1 IAGAASVRSL
11 VTLALLGLAILMLL
25 VSVFFSLPS
34 NVLSDRGKVNAARV
48 FSVDLAPQGWGF
60 FTKPPSDSDLF
71 YYDGNLQSVMET
83 PQGRAD
89 NLLGL
94 SRTQRAQGP
103 EGGALLT
110 PLAEEDWFKC
120 ETGED
125 LEECYESLKAST
137 TEPIRADNTFKHPTL
152 CGKVVIAQ
160 AEPVPWSYRDL
171 YEQTHIP
178 EGMIEM
184 QVTCE
189 N

>member
-1 IAGAASVRSL
+1 MERGPAAIRVDENRGRDTGISL
-11 VTLALLGLAILMLL
+11 TT
-25 VSVFFSLPS
+25 
-34 NVLSDRGKVNAARV
+34 NATNYRRR
-48 FSVDLAPQGWGF
+48 
-60 FTKPPSDSDLF
+60 T
-71 YYDGNLQSVMET
+71 
-83 PQGRAD
+83 
-89 NLLGL
+89 LGL

>member
-1 IAGAASVRSL
+1 MSRKWSIAGAASVRSL

-110 PLAEEDWFKC
+110 P
-120 ETGED
+120 
-125 LEECYESLKAST
+125 
-137 TEPIRADNTFKHPTL
+137 
-152 CGKVVIAQ
+152 
-160 AEPVPWSYRDL
+160 
-171 YEQTHIP
+171 
-178 EGMIEM
+178 
-184 QVTCE
+184 
-189 N
+189 